1 MQKTS
6 LHQDS
11 GRQACAQCSASFEI
25 TAEDLAFL
33 EKLSPKI
40 GGKILKIPPPTLCP
54 ECRRQRHIT
63 WRNER
68 TLYQR
73 TCDLCGKSIISIH
86 ETSALFPVYCN
97 ECWWSDRW
105 NAQVFGCPYDPS
117 RSFLAQMQELRAVV
131 PRNALYLKNTVN
143 CDYCNHSLDIRN
155 CYLCVCVGYNS
166 EDGYYS
172 KWIIKSKNFCDCYQL
187 IGCELQYES
196 FYSNACYNCIVAER
210 SEECRDSAF
219 LYDCT
224 GCSDCFCCWNLRHK
238 RFCIE
243 NVQYTEKEYRQRRN
257 AIDLGSYHVFQD
269 SVARYRSLIAAR
281 AVRVSM
287 FSRQCENVS
296 GDFLIRC
303 KNVHDSYDVED
314 GQDARFCYGC
324 AGIRDCYDINEA
336 AVDCELQYDAQSCDL
351 SRRICFS
358 HTSYYCSDGL
368 YLDSCHSCRSCFG
381 SVGLRNAQYCI
392 FNHQYTKEEFETLV
406 PKIIEQMRQDGE
418 WGEFFP
424 AEQSPFAYNETTAM
438 EYFPLTEEEVLRRGL
453 KWKNRTDEPPKVDR
467 IIPAHQL
474 PNAID
479 DIPDDILNWA
489 IECEATGRPFR
500 IIKQELDLY
509 RAMRL
514 PIPHLHPDE
523 RHRRRM
529 ALRNPRKLWQRK
541 CAKCG
546 KEIRTTYAPERPE
559 IVYCEACYLAE
570 VY

>member
-1 MQKTS
+1 
-6 LHQDS
+6 
-11 GRQACAQCSASFEI
+11 
-25 TAEDLAFL
+25 
-33 EKLSPKI
+33 
-40 GGKILKIPPPTLCP
+40 
-54 ECRRQRHIT
+54 
-63 WRNER
+63 
-68 TLYQR
+68 
-73 TCDLCGKSIISIH
+73 
-86 ETSALFPVYCN
+86 
-97 ECWWSDRW
+97 
-105 NAQVFGCPYDPS
+105 
-117 RSFLAQMQELRAVV
+117 
-131 PRNALYLKNTVN
+131 
-143 CDYCNHSLDIRN
+143 
-155 CYLCVCVGYNS
+155 
-166 EDGYYS
+166 
-172 KWIIKSKNFCDCYQL
+172 
-187 IGCELQYES
+187 
-196 FYSNACYNCIVAER
+196 
-210 SEECRDSAF
+210 
-219 LYDCT
+219 
-224 GCSDCFCCWNLRHK
+224 
-238 RFCIE
+238 
-243 NVQYTEKEYRQRRN
+243 
-257 AIDLGSYHVFQD
+257 
-269 SVARYRSLIAAR
+269 
-281 AVRVSM
+281 M

-546 KEIRTTYAPERPE
+546 KEIQTTYAPERPE